1 VGGQQSA
8 ESASQSVI
16 AGTIER
22 LAKNHD
28 FSPDNSFKTNTDSMG
43 TRLRSPEWKRRF
55 HMPTSKELTIRM
67 EDQPEILGRCCK
79 TLAARGVN
87 ILAFQAVP
95 SEGNSV
101 VRMVVDNPA
110 TAKEALDREHLSYTE
125 SEIAQASLTNRP
137 GELARAATQL
147 GEANINIEHAYSGL
161 DAKNSPVVFFAV
173 KDISKA
179 VAVLDKIAKA
189 A

>member
-1 VGGQQSA
+1 
-8 ESASQSVI
+8 
-16 AGTIER
+16 
-22 LAKNHD
+22 
-28 FSPDNSFKTNTDSMG
+28 
-43 TRLRSPEWKRRF
+43 
-55 HMPTSKELTIRM
+55 MPTSKELTIRM
-67 EDQPEILGRCCK
+67 EDQPGILGRCCK

-95 SEGNSV
+95 SQGNSV
-101 VRMVVDNPA
+101 VRMVVDNPV

-125 SEIAQASLTNRP
+125 SEIAQASLANRP

-147 GEANINIEHAYSGL
+147 GEANINIDHAYSGL

-173 KDISKA
+173 KDLSKA
-179 VAVLDKIAKA
+179 VAILEKIAKA